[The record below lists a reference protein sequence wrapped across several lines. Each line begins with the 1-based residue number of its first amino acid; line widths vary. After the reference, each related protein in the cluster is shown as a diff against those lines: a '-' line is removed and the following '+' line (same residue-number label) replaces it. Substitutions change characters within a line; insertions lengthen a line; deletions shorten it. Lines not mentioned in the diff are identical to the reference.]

1 MTKTDE
7 ELAAESKGK
16 DQDQGSSTEKAYKP
30 LFKVIVSNQA
40 DGTLEVGPSAKA
52 FKEGFQEVV
61 HQSLKVI
68 HPTLPGPGVD
78 HRSLRPKPASNP
90 GLEPNPNPD
99 SGASRPNHNTA
110 VPWGLRLH
118 AYLEAELTPQPSS

>member
-1 MTKTDE
+1 MTFMERASLRSECRKLTRFLRLTDFMVIDMLRDLAFDSVQTALDRVKPNKKLPRIIMTKTDE

-61 HQSLKVI
+61 S
-68 HPTLPGPGVD
+68 
-78 HRSLRPKPASNP
+78 
-90 GLEPNPNPD
+90 
-99 SGASRPNHNTA
+99 
-110 VPWGLRLH
+110 VPVK
-118 AYLEAELTPQPSS
+118 